1 MHAHHGKIIMN
12 KILFQLTR
20 WFDNEAVN
28 QTHAKTVDEYA
39 VDWWRVVPFILLHVS
54 IVSLFWVGVSWF
66 AAVFCAVLYAI
77 RMFAITAFYHRYFAH
92 KTYRTSRIVQFLFA
106 ILGST
111 AVQRGPLWWASHHRH
126 HHVHSDEA
134 PDAHSPVQHGFLWS
148 HLCWFLSQA
157 NFATKHDR
165 VKELSAFP
173 ELRFLDR
180 FDIIIPI
187 LFAVSIYVLGAQ
199 LALHAPHLNTSG
211 PQLLV
216 WGFVISTI
224 ALYHGTF
231 TVNSLAHVWG
241 KRRYATKDQSRNN
254 WFIAIITLG
263 EGWHNNHHHFP
274 GSASQGFYWWEID
287 LTYYG
292 LKLMAA
298 TGLIWD
304 LRKVPLNIR
313 NSRKIV

>member
-1 MHAHHGKIIMN
+1 MK
-12 KILFQLTR
+12 KILFQITR
-20 WFDNEAVN
+20 WFDNEVKETSAEI
-28 QTHAKTVDEYA
+28 TDEHA
-39 VDWWRVVPFILLHVS
+39 VDWWRVVPFILLHLSV
-54 IVSLFWVGVSWF
+54 VSLFWVGASWF
-66 AAVFCAVLYAI
+66 AVIFCVALYAI

-106 ILGST
+106 LLGST

-126 HHVHSDEA
+126 HHVHADEA

-148 HLCWFLSQA
+148 HLGWFLSQA

-180 FDIIIPI
+180 FDIIVPI
-187 LFAVSIYVLGAQ
+187 VFTVSIYVLGAE
-199 LALHAPHLNTSG
+199 LAAYAPHLNTNG

-313 NSRKIV
+313 NSRKAA